1 MYVLA
6 PVFLVFGKTGCP
18 QIDSSWQPVMRV
30 ILNCFCKSL
39 RHREAAMV
47 FEHFCPEGLDDG
59 CVVFAGFLRKA
70 DQPPRKSLKQVNS

>member
-1 MYVLA
+1 MLMYVLA

-47 FEHFCPEGLDDG
+47 FERFCPEGLDDG
-59 CVVFAGFLRKA
+59 MTGVGF
-70 DQPPRKSLKQVNS
+70 SLVKPSPESRSTT